1 MVKMIAI
8 ESKDEV
14 IDFIQQVRYEYLE
27 RINKGTA
34 TQNDYAKIIDFFRSS
49 RPVNPF
55 QRVIDDNSFQGTD
68 YFSLSSHELQKYVII
83 ELFSY
88 FEPRQEEFKEIC
100 PNAQYVIW
108 STVFPC
114 VESLKKI
121 QAELKSIKVYQKANN
136 YPDSC
141 EFVELYLHKLAR
153 AYSLMVILEN
163 QLGIER
169 YLATTGL
176 EYDVK
181 FIHSLVQDIRRESNG
196 KLKDTKLEF
205 QAHWNLTAISKIIKK
220 LLGEQILEDSITCN
234 FAKDQERV
242 IFILIDGMGYA
253 QYLWYREGI
262 KSQKNSAFGLNI
274 FEWLSQFDEYNDT
287 LVLGSTLIP
296 DTGSAIASIYSGK
309 LPSTH
314 GIYASNMYD
323 GLNSINIKK
332 IDGENFD
339 KFVETCPDTFL
350 SSLNKTTIKIL
361 DGSGSFTK
369 KNKNSFTKFIF
380 GEFPRERIIPQDR
393 LFKKISGAVQNSSN
407 KSLILGYYPLIDNT
421 SHSIGAF
428 TAFESVEYEKLNLI
442 FIDMLIDLAK
452 NQSVAFDGKTTILIS
467 ADHGMFEIS
476 SKKISSSEIKQVF
489 RDEMAIRPFVSINTR
504 SIFLYNIPL
513 DKIKKAKDVLQD
525 FIDQRKII
533 AEVYTKTDEI
543 IQTLL
548 LNSER
553 YGQTPSPDLILI
565 IEDEGIG
572 VSNDIEDALIF
583 HGGHGGSS
591 CEEVFVPLIQIR
603 LTSQLRTEI
612 MNHFAKIS

>member
-1 MVKMIAI
+1 MTALA
-8 ESKDEV
+8 SKEEA
-14 IDFIQQVRYEYLE
+14 IDFIQQIRYEYLK
-27 RINKGTA
+27 RVNQGTA
-34 TQNDYAKIIDFFRSS
+34 TQNDYSKIIDFFRSPH
-49 RPVNPF
+49 PVNSY
-55 QRVIDDNSFQGTD
+55 QRVFDNTQFPD
-68 YFSLSSHELQKYVII
+68 CDCFLLSSNELQKYVI
-83 ELFSY
+83 LRLYSY
-88 FEPRQEEFKEIC
+88 FYSQQDDFKEIC
-100 PNAQYVIW
+100 PDAQYVIW
-108 STVFPC
+108 STIFPC

-121 QAELKSIKVYQKANN
+121 QQELKSIQVYQKANN
-136 YPDSC
+136 YPNSC
-141 EFVELYLHKLAR
+141 EFVQFYLHKLAQ

-176 EYDVK
+176 KYDIK

-196 KLKDTKLEF
+196 KLKKTKLEF
-205 QAHWNLTAISKIIKK
+205 QIQWNLTAISKIIKK
-220 LLGEQILEDSITCN
+220 LLGEQVLEDSITCN
-234 FAKDQERV
+234 FVKDQERV
-242 IFILIDGMGYA
+242 IFILIDGMGYT

-262 KSQKNSAFGLNI
+262 KSQKNFAYGLNI
-274 FEWLSQFDEYNDT
+274 FEWLSQFNEYNDT

-309 LPSTH
+309 LPTTH

-323 GLNSINIKK
+323 GINSINIKK
-332 IDGENFD
+332 IDGVNFD
-339 KFVETCPDTFL
+339 KFVENCPDTFL

-393 LFKKISGAVQNSSN
+393 LFKKISGTVQNLSN
-407 KSLILGYYPLIDNT
+407 KLLILGYYPLIDNT

-452 NQSVAFDGKTTILIS
+452 NQPFVFDGKTTILIT

-476 SKKISSSEIKQVF
+476 SKKISLYEIKQVF
-489 RDEMAIRPFVSINTR
+489 RDEMAIIPFVSINTR

-525 FIDQRKII
+525 FIDRREII
-533 AEVYTKTDEI
+533 AEIYTKNDEI

-603 LTSQLRTEI
+603 LTSHLRTEI